1 MRHVSAGPARPR
13 TRPSMRW
20 VTIVLVPLVA
30 GCGSGGPQL
39 PDVGDATVQDRQA
52 ELATT
57 VAASTTRS
65 WGAGYGRW
73 TCAVRYLGPAI
84 DSRTDVAWATCRS
97 DGRVAG
103 AFSAPVTVAGDTI
116 AVAADGD
123 SYERWVRDRFP
134 TEIADLV
141 LARDPAVMPRDSNS
155 PAPGRMP

>member
-1 MRHVSAGPARPR
+1 MVHFSAMRL
-13 TRPSMRW
+13 
-20 VTIVLVPLVA
+20 VTVALVLWVA
-30 GCGSGGPQL
+30 GCGVGGGRL
-39 PDVGDATVQDRQA
+39 PDTSESAVQDRQA

-57 VAASTTRS
+57 IAASTTRS

-103 AFSAPVTVAGDTI
+103 AFSAPVTVAGDTV

-123 SYERWVRDRFP
+123 SHERWVRDRFP

-141 LARDPAVMPRDSNS
+141 IARDPAVMPLDSNS
-155 PAPGRMP
+155 PAPDPTP